1 MSNFNQFAKR
11 ANEICKAAFAEHNS
25 LAENVSRCQAKLDQ
39 YPYRSVADA
48 EYLANQ
54 AKARA
59 AHLEAESDYKAF
71 KGAGFDKVK
80 KQLAELRAELSAAVD
95 KTYAVNP
102 SAVDM
107 STIELLK
114 SGIMTS
120 KDYISLVESAID
132 AKNYTMARMIGK
144 YAKDKSDA
152 IIIKDGRFNDEAKTL
167 TAVYL
172 RANRETGSEYLE
184 KFDLL
189 SVAFDKTT
197 KNPLMIQAW
206 DSMTENIVENF

>member
-1 MSNFNQFAKR
+1 MSNFNHFAKR
-11 ANEICKAAFAEHNS
+11 ANDICKAAFAEYQT
-25 LAENVSRCQAKLDQ
+25 LAENTTRCKANLDR
-39 YPYRSVADA
+39 YPFRSVADA

-59 AHLEAESDYKAF
+59 AHLEAEAAYKAF
-71 KGAGFDKVK
+71 TSAGFDKVK
-80 KQLAELRAELSAAVD
+80 KQLAELKSELSTAVD
-95 KTYAVNP
+95 RAYAVKP
-102 SAVDM
+102 DSVDM
-107 STIELLK
+107 ATIELLK

-152 IIIKDGRFNDEAKTL
+152 IIIEDGRFNDEAKKL

-172 RANRETGSEYLE
+172 RAKKETGSEYLE
-184 KFDLL
+184 KFDVL